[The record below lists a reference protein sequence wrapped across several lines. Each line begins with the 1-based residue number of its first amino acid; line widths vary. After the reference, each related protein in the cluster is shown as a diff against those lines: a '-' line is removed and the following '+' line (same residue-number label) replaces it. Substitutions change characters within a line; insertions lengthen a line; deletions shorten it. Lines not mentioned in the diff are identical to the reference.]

1 MELLGSPG
9 WSWLDFWEHASKED
23 WAAHHPV
30 LSLDEE
36 QRCKAVAVTLHGDEG
51 ESKRSKNVL
60 ILSWSS
66 IGIHGP
72 SLKTKFPFCVIKSD
86 LFVTQEKKNLTMLE
100 LQKAFVRMMN
110 DCSRSTVDGYS
121 LWYVCGKGDWKH
133 KKDWLCEKRYWS
145 TQGSHSAGMCR
156 RCFCTGASYMDV
168 FHQPG
173 WHQPGEDP
181 VESSFDPIPCL
192 G

>member
-1 MELLGSPG
+1 MGERWEENPGPQACQKGEGTCAHFLLPVLSPALLFESIIKNNAMELLGSPG

-72 SLKTKFPFCVIKSD
+72 SLKTKFPFCVSWRDIAP
-86 LFVTQEKKNLTMLE
+86 LIQMFCLN
-100 LQKAFVRMMN
+100 FPH
-110 DCSRSTVDGYS
+110 DGS
-121 LWYVCGKGDWKH
+121 
-133 KKDWLCEKRYWS
+133 
-145 TQGSHSAGMCR
+145 
-156 RCFCTGASYMDV
+156 
-168 FHQPG
+168 
-173 WHQPGEDP
+173 
-181 VESSFDPIPCL
+181 
-192 G
+192 